1 MSNGAVGQCSAAL
14 IDFPARLSD
23 DGDEFKNQGVIVR
36 FTYVLAIACVLGT
49 ILRASAADELHAAD
63 PPEVQGS
70 LEGVTVEATEPRYVA
85 PTQRDRIGRIWAPVY
100 INGQGPFRLVLDS
113 GATHSAIVRSVAER
127 LGLPVVADHTVSL
140 RGVTGK
146 ADVPYVVADRME
158 VGDLELTDAKLPVVP
173 DVFGGAEG
181 VLGTQRLLD
190 KRIWIGFRK
199 DLIRI
204 EYARGKPRPE
214 GFVTVKFDIVRG
226 RLVVLDLMVGGVPT
240 EAIIDT
246 GAETT
251 VGNNSLREALVLRNR
266 QATDTDIVGVTLDV
280 APGKSIGIPP
290 IWLGTIQVR
299 NLHIT
304 FGDMPIFEY
313 WHLTQKPTLL
323 IGMDVI
329 GSLDTF
335 VIDYKRRE
343 LYLRAKS

>member
-1 MSNGAVGQCSAAL
+1 MQL
-14 IDFPARLSD
+14 
-23 DGDEFKNQGVIVR
+23 
-36 FTYVLAIACVLGT
+36 TYVLAIACALAT
-49 ILRASAADELHAAD
+49 SLRASAAEESHTAD
-63 PPEVQGS
+63 PQEAQES
-70 LEGVTVEATEPRYVA
+70 IEGVTVEATEPRYVA
-85 PTQRDRIGRIWAPVY
+85 PTLRDRIGRIWAPVY

-113 GATHSAIVRSVAER
+113 GATNSAIVHSVAER
-127 LGLPVVADHTVSL
+127 LGLPVVADKTLML
-140 RGVTGK
+140 RGVTGN
-146 ADVPYVVADRME
+146 AQVPYVVADRME

-181 VLGTQRLLD
+181 VLGTQRLMD
-190 KRIWIGFRK
+190 KRITVGFRK

-214 GFVTVKFDIVRG
+214 GFVTLKFDIVRG
-226 RLVVLDLMVGGVPT
+226 RLAVLDLLVGGVRT

-246 GAETT
+246 GAEIT
-251 VGNNSLREALVLRNR
+251 VGNNSLREALLLRNR
-266 QATDTDIVGVTLDV
+266 EAQDTQIVGVTLDV
-280 APGKSIGIPP
+280 APGKSISIPP

-313 WHLTQKPTLL
+313 WHLTRKPALL

-343 LYLRAKS
+343 LYLRARS